1 MADDIRVHTLGLS
14 MNLSVR
20 RVVVV
25 RRHDLGLP
33 LSDMHGHPASAIN
46 FDTALWATSNV
57 LATLYLAESA

>member
-33 LSDMHGHPASAIN
+33 LSDMVILHLP
-46 FDTALWATSNV
+46 L
-57 LATLYLAESA
+57 TLTLRYGLPLTF

>member
-1 MADDIRVHTLGLS
+1 MRFVADDIRVHTLGLS

-33 LSDMHGHPASAIN
+33 LPDMVILHLPS
-46 FDTALWATSNV
+46 
-57 LATLYLAESA
+57 TLTLRYGLPLTF